1 MTQGGDADIHQII
14 TGSEYVGEIL
24 WYKYLDE
31 SVTYYENNSA
41 SNFSLN
47 SEHSGRNSNVK
58 GFVKS
63 GTFFSFSYYTRAIL
77 MLSKKIRSL
86 VSQSKPE

>member
-24 WYKYLDE
+24 WHKYLDE

-41 SNFSLN
+41 SNFSINSGSGLN
-47 SEHSGRNSNVK
+47 NSHVK

-63 GTFFSFSYYTRAIL
+63 GTDSGI
-77 MLSKKIRSL
+77 I
-86 VSQSKPE
+86 